1 MMDTKQYS
9 QRIVELSEDDCVRK
23 AIAAIEVRSSSFLCG
38 KYKAAM
44 TERISNAEAR
54 CLELR
59 KEILAP
65 PYGGLLESKNPSVHE
80 MLVKATP
87 ETFRE
92 LTFRLAVWSSTP
104 DLRTLSGLLRELK
117 ANIAMLHRRD
127 YLSIT
132 PKLED
137 IALVNRWISRYN
149 VPHFYLQVFFD
160 KAFMI
165 SFEKILSLC
174 GNSQKE
180 GIDFSIEN
188 DVKNQGKTT
197 IKVNIDVG
205 EPVIGKI
212 DMPSHFSAM
221 KELDRG
227 RLLFYVKFKGGQ
239 GYLDFNAFR
248 RIVLQ

>member
-1 MMDTKQYS
+1 MQMMDTKQYS
-9 QRIVELSEDDCVRK
+9 QRIAELSEDDCVRK

-80 MLVKATP
+80 MLMKA
-87 ETFRE
+87 
-92 LTFRLAVWSSTP
+92 
-104 DLRTLSGLLRELK
+104 
-117 ANIAMLHRRD
+117 
-127 YLSIT
+127 
-132 PKLED
+132 
-137 IALVNRWISRYN
+137 
-149 VPHFYLQVFFD
+149 
-160 KAFMI
+160 
-165 SFEKILSLC
+165 
-174 GNSQKE
+174 
-180 GIDFSIEN
+180 
-188 DVKNQGKTT
+188 T

-227 RLLFYVKFKGGQ
+227 RLLFYVRFEGGQ